1 MYPLVVACHSSCLLH
16 LLLVFISCTE
26 VHRYRDVV
34 CASVMFVCPYPA
46 AKLPVP
52 VPSSWPALASA
63 SVAFKGGPCTEI
75 SFYFSLPRKIMWSIA
90 WCLHTAARR
99 LLEIFHCDGKIYLL
113 WWCRISLSQLLR
125 PILSQL
131 CCLTLDPAESTMPM
145 LCEKIF
151 LCADRV
157 DCRSRWQDLCGR
169 VHITGEANTWRSG
182 WACCLLFV
190 YVSSKMWPAE
200 EHHWVQPRDL
210 SIGGAAGGWRRKV
223 VQFPSPPS
231 QAKKIFCLLRAR
243 APSPLCFVVDGNENS
258 SNFNLLPKE

>member
-1 MYPLVVACHSSCLLH
+1 MGRFICCGVVAYRCPSCCVLYCHN
-16 LLLVFISCTE
+16 
-26 VHRYRDVV
+26 YVV
-34 CASVMFVCPYPA
+34 WLSTRLNRRCRCCAMCREG
-46 AKLPVP
+46 KKDL
-52 VPSSWPALASA
+52 
-63 SVAFKGGPCTEI
+63 
-75 SFYFSLPRKIMWSIA
+75 IM
-90 WCLHTAARR
+90 
-99 LLEIFHCDGKIYLL
+99 
-113 WWCRISLSQLLR
+113 
-125 PILSQL
+125 
-131 CCLTLDPAESTMPM
+131 
-145 LCEKIF
+145 
-151 LCADRV
+151 V

-169 VHITGEANTWRSG
+169 VHITGEANTWRSR
-182 WACCLLFV
+182 WACFLLFV